1 MDFIIENIWSIVIGA
16 LVLAAV
22 VLAAVKIIKD
32 RKKGKCSCGCEGCAF
47 SESCHKPQKDN
58 NKNG

>member
-1 MDFIIENIWSIVIGA
+1 MDFITQNIWSIVIGA

-22 VLAAVKIIKD
+22 IFAVIKIIKD

-47 SESCHKPQKDN
+47 SNTCHKPKKDN

>member
-1 MDFIIENIWSIVIGA
+1 MDFITQNIWSIVIGA

-22 VLAAVKIIKD
+22 IFAVIKIIKD

-47 SESCHKPQKDN
+47 SNTCRSPQKDN